1 MIRGN
6 LLNLYTEDI
15 YPAELEIENGK
26 IKCVKEVKGDFKQF
40 ILPGFIDAHIHIE
53 SSMLTPSRFAQAVLP
68 HGTTSVVTDPHEI
81 ANVMGL
87 NGIKYMMEDAA
98 SVPLRI
104 FFTVPSCVPATPFE
118 TSGATIGSKEIDEL
132 LKNDEI
138 VALGEMM
145 NFSGVIEKD
154 PTVLEKIRAAKK
166 YKKPI
171 DGHAPLLS
179 GADLCKYLEVGIST
193 DHECTEAEEA
203 TEKSRLGMKIMIR
216 EGSSAKNLA
225 DLVEVGGDFLVSDD
239 IQPEDILKGHL
250 DLILKKAVSL
260 GLDPIEAVKM
270 VTINPASHYNLDT
283 GSLNPGKP
291 ADLVLVDDME
301 IFNIKRVFINGKI
314 VAEDGKPLFTLET
327 LPIENKINLTPKK
340 PSDFELKSPNKQ
352 ELVRVIEVLEGQL
365 LTQSSEAILKVENG
379 AIQPEAGKDILKIAV
394 VERYGHDRV
403 SNAFVSGFNLR
414 NGAFASS
421 VAHDSHNI
429 IVVGTNSQDMALAA
443 NYIAELGGGLVAIV
457 GEAKHALKL
466 PIAGLMSTANVKEVA
481 SDLKSLHETLK
492 SMGCAMKSPFMTMS
506 FLTLLV
512 IPEFRISDQGLFDV
526 GKFQFVDVVK
536 N

>member
-6 LLNLYTEDI
+6 LLNLYTEEI

-26 IKCVKEVKGDFKQF
+26 IKCVKEVKGDFEQF

-53 SSMLTPSRFAQAVLP
+53 SSMLTPSRFAQAVVP
-68 HGTTSVVTDPHEI
+68 HGTTSVVSDPHEI

-87 NGIKYMMEDAA
+87 EGIKYMMEDAV
-98 SVPLRI
+98 SVPLRV

-118 TSGATIGSKEIDEL
+118 TSGSIIGSEEIDEL
-132 LKNDEI
+132 LKNDEM

-145 NFSGVIEKD
+145 NFTGVIEKD
-154 PTVLEKIRAAKK
+154 PEVLDKIRAAKK

-193 DHECTEAEEA
+193 EHECTEADEA

-239 IQPEDILKGHL
+239 RHPEDLIKGHI
-250 DLILKKAVSL
+250 DHILKKAVSL
-260 GLDPIEAVKM
+260 GLDPVEAIKM
-270 VTINPASHYNLDT
+270 VTINPASHYNLNT

-291 ADLVLVDDME
+291 ADLVLIDDMKS
-301 IFNIKRVFINGKI
+301 FRIKRVFINGKI
-314 VAEDGKPLFTLET
+314 VAEDGKPLFTVE
-327 LPIENKINLTPKK
+327 PFKIESTINLTPKK
-340 PSDFELKSPNKQ
+340 SNDFEVKSPNQQ
-352 ELVRVIEVLEGQL
+352 ELVRVIEVLDGQL
-365 LTQSSEAILKVENG
+365 LTQSSEAILKVQNG
-379 AIQPEAGKDILKIAV
+379 AIQPETANDILKISV

-403 SNAFVSGFNLR
+403 SNAFVSGFHLK
-414 NGAFASS
+414 NGAIASS

-429 IVVGTNSQDMALAA
+429 IVVGTNSQDMALAT
-443 NYIAELGGGLVAIV
+443 NYIAELGGGLVALV

-492 SMGCAMKSPFMTMS
+492 SMGCTLKSPFMTMS

-512 IPEFRISDQGLFDV
+512 IPKFRISDQGLFDV
-526 GKFQFVDVVK
+526 SKFQFMDVVK

>member
-6 LLNLYTEDI
+6 LLNLYTENI

-26 IKCVKEVKGDFKQF
+26 IKCVKEIKGDFAHF

-53 SSMLTPSRFAQAVLP
+53 SSLLTPSRFAQAVVP

-87 NGIKYMMEDAA
+87 DGIKYMMEDAA
-98 SVPLRI
+98 SVPLRF
-104 FFTVPSCVPATPFE
+104 FFTAPSCVPATPFE
-118 TSGATIGSKEIDEL
+118 TSGAIIGSEEIDAL
-132 LKNDEI
+132 LKNDEV

-145 NFSGVIEKD
+145 NFFGVIEKD
-154 PTVLEKIRAAKK
+154 PRVLEKIRAAKEH
-166 YKKPI
+166 KKPI

-179 GADLCKYLEVGIST
+179 GEDLCKYLEVGIST
-193 DHECTEAEEA
+193 DHECTEADEA
-203 TEKSRLGMKIMIR
+203 TEKIRLGMKIMVR

-239 IQPEDILKGHL
+239 RHPEDLLKGHI
-250 DLILKKAVSL
+250 DHILKKAVSI

-270 VTINPASHYNLDT
+270 VTINPASHYSLET
-283 GSLNPGKP
+283 GSLIPGKP
-291 ADLVLVDDME
+291 ADLVLVEDLE
-301 IFNIKRVFINGKI
+301 NFSIKRVFIKGKI
-314 VAEDGKPLFTLET
+314 VAEDGRPLFSVEPV
-327 LPIENKINLTPKK
+327 PIKSSMNLTAKK
-340 PSDFELKSPNKQ
+340 PSDFEVASQNQQ
-352 ELVRVIEVLEGQL
+352 ELVHVIEVLEGQL

-379 AIQPEAGKDILKIAV
+379 AIQPEAGKDVLKIAV

-403 SNAFVSGFNLR
+403 SNAFVSGFNLK
-414 NGAFASS
+414 NGALASS

-443 NYIAELGGGLVAIV
+443 NYISELGGGLVAIV

-466 PIAGLMSTANVKEVA
+466 PIAGLMSTANVEKVA

-492 SMGCAMKSPFMTMS
+492 SMGCTLKSPFMTMS

-512 IPEFRISDQGLFDV
+512 IPELRISDQGLFDV
-526 GKFQFVDVVK
+526 GKFKFLDVVK